1 MEKEKRKAMMRD
13 YNRNLDK
20 MTSHEPS
27 FLIVYDYQ

>member
-1 MEKEKRKAMMRD
+1 MRD